1 MSPLKIYAPI
11 RNLPPPL
18 SYLAE
23 RRWDVSKG
31 HVGFELRVIDRRP
44 VSLAVPT
51 EWDDP

>member
-11 RNLPPPL
+11 RILPPL

-23 RRWDVSKG
+23 RRWDMGNDHVKG
-31 HVGFELRVIDRRP
+31 LNCALSIVAQM
-44 VSLAVPT
+44 SLVVPT